1 MPNHSH
7 RAGRLKQTNKRNKRS
22 SASKRS
28 LNRKQGG
35 KVQSAAPRS
44 GPKSRPASGGSARLA
59 RANAAKQRRSDSRR
73 AAVDARRG
81 LAGSAAGQKTSLGK
95 ALSSPP
101 PRVVGIISLSE
112 DERGLEES
120 VRASLLRGA
129 EHVVGPANDT
139 AGTAPTAS
147 HPSHSRGGS
156 SDLTV
161 LTNSTAF
168 RSQYAGGGFGEENA
182 CVQGALDLC
191 RVCDLVLFAIDGST
205 VVSRNEY
212 AAALSGGTVDDR
224 SVRTGATTAH
234 LDHVVC
240 ERGDG
245 VLAAIK
251 AQGVPSPVTVI
262 VHRDGDAASQDGAAG
277 LLGRHVGVAG
287 GELDDEAME
296 EDEDEYE
303 EAMNDGLASLPGR
316 SHATMRSAKS
326 VLRSRARRRAE
337 LRRYV
342 GRFAATE
349 FGESGSR
356 VAELDLDGAAAS
368 SVVGV
373 VETDASSVSSNL
385 KSVATGA
392 TASKASSTHTALI
405 RTACTA
411 AASGPNWVS
420 DSSRPYLV
428 TDGTASDGS
437 SAVSYDEGS
446 RELRLTGYVRGRT
459 VLDANRLVHV
469 PHCGTFAVK
478 SVCLAG
484 VESREDVLPPIMAAG
499 RKGRRKAA
507 AADDVMEDAESSG
520 PSTSKGGEVLATPD
534 PEERESTEMFANPD
548 CLEGEQNLIGFDENE
563 EDQFK
568 DEEAAGNTFTPG
580 EARPAGWSD
589 YQSAWLDA
597 IPDAD
602 EDDEDRG
609 ELAFALNK
617 KTTPGGDAD
626 TVMDDDDVGVSREEK
641 RSLLAQRKKDREDD
655 MRFPDEVDHEEETSA
670 RDRFARYR
678 ALKSFRKSHWDPK
691 ENLPE
696 SYGAVYHFA
705 SFKATQRD
713 VMADVRET
721 DAIARGRGCG
731 LLGEAKDED
740 RGMADS
746 DDEED
751 EAIARS
757 CVPSGSYVTITLEGV
772 PPEAYARLS
781 PASLVSA
788 VSLLPH
794 ENKVSVLH
802 MGLSQTSGCHRDD
815 ELPVKSK
822 DELTFR
828 AGWRTWRGRPTFS
841 QNNLNSDKHKFERYM
856 PTDGAFFAGSAFGPV
871 TFGSC
876 PVLVFRDGGGGEVGG
891 GRTRDLLAHGS
902 MLGADADRIALKRIV
917 LTGYPTRVHK
927 RHATVKYMFY
937 NPEDVRWFAPAGLT
951 TKHGLQGH
959 VVQSVGVHGVMKC
972 LFNAPIKQ
980 HDTVCLP
987 LYKRVYPKFVRGE
1000 GSGGTGEGEGGFRVL

>member
-22 SASKRS
+22 MASKRS

-35 KVQSAAPRS
+35 KVQSSAPGRS
-44 GPKSRPASGGSARLA
+44 GPKSRPAGGGSARLA
-59 RANAAKQRRSDSRR
+59 RANAARQRRSDSRR

-81 LAGSAAGQKTSLGK
+81 LAGSLAGQKTSLGR

-120 VRASLLRGA
+120 VRRSLLRGA
-129 EHVVGPANDT
+129 EHVVGLGVDVGGSGA
-139 AGTAPTAS
+139 APTAS

-156 SDLTV
+156 PNLTV

-168 RSQYAGGGFGEENA
+168 RSQYADGGYGDEHA

-205 VVSRNEY
+205 VVSRNDY
-212 AAALSGGTVDDR
+212 AASAAGGTVDDR
-224 SVRTGATTAH
+224 SVRTGNTTAH

-245 VLAAIK
+245 VLAAVK

-262 VHRDGDAASQDGAAG
+262 VHKNGDDVSRDGDTG
-277 LLGRHVGVAG
+277 LLGSHVGIVG
-287 GELDDEAME
+287 GEPDHEAME
-296 EDEDEYE
+296 EEDEYE
-303 EAMNDGLASLPGR
+303 EAMDGLASLPGR

-326 VLRSRARRRAE
+326 ILRSKARRRAE

-342 GRFAATE
+342 GRFATTE

-356 VAELDLDGAAAS
+356 VAELDLDGAS
-368 SVVGV
+368 SAGV
-373 VETDASSVSSNL
+373 VEVDAASAAPSSV
-385 KSVATGA
+385 KSTATGA
-392 TASKASSTHTALI
+392 TASKSSATHVALI
-405 RTACTA
+405 RTVCTV

-428 TDGTASDGS
+428 SDGTASSS
-437 SAVSYDEGS
+437 SAVSYDEGA
-446 RELRLTGYVRGRT
+446 REMRLTGYVRGRT

-478 SVCLAG
+478 SVSLAG
-484 VESREDVLPPIMAAG
+484 VASQSDLLPPILAAG

-507 AADDVMEDAESSG
+507 VADDVMEDAEGSPSSKEG
-520 PSTSKGGEVLATPD
+520 VVILATPD

-563 EDQFK
+563 EDHFE
-568 DEEAAGNTFTPG
+568 DDAGAADSFTPG

-597 IPDAD
+597 IGPDGD
-602 EDDEDRG
+602 EDEEDRG

-617 KTTPGGDAD
+617 KTPTDAD

-655 MRFPDEVDHEEETSA
+655 RRFPDEVDHEEETSA
-670 RDRFARYR
+670 RDRYARYR

-705 SFKATQRD
+705 SYKATQRD
-713 VMADVRET
+713 VLADVKET
-721 DAIARGRGCG
+721 DVIARGRGCG
-731 LLGEAKDED
+731 LLGEANDQG
-740 RGMADS
+740 GMQDS

-751 EAIARS
+751 EAIARA
-757 CVPSGSYVTITLEGV
+757 CVPSGSYVTLTLEGV
-772 PPEAYARLS
+772 SPEAYARLS
-781 PASLVSA
+781 PTSLVSA

-822 DELTFR
+822 DSLTFR

-856 PTDGAFFAGSAFGPV
+856 PTDGAFFAGSSFGPV
-871 TFGSC
+871 TFGPC
-876 PVLVFRDGGGGEVGG
+876 PVLVFREGGDGGDEAMGGE
-891 GRTRDLLAHGS
+891 RTRELLAHGS

-937 NPEDVRWFAPAGLT
+937 NPEDVKVSFT
-951 TKHGLQGH
+951 
-959 VVQSVGVHGVMKC
+959 
-972 LFNAPIKQ
+972 
-980 HDTVCLP
+980 
-987 LYKRVYPKFVRGE
+987 
-1000 GSGGTGEGEGGFRVL
+1000 